1 MALPKFLQF
10 GKSYSNTKIDLSSHT
25 ASEVVEASQT
35 SGSTIKLGS
44 GATTLTSGDSDTVYA
59 GTGTDFVYSA
69 KGTSLVTGSGS
80 DTFVYGVGSKA
91 QTFGM
96 IGACVVDDSGNNSE
110 TIEISKAFFGSTA
123 AQQNANLAA
132 AIKQANSKAGVQT
145 DGSRLLTIDKAG
157 DSIQFLSG
165 AKLDINHFKLV

>member
-10 GKSYSNTKIDLSSHT
+10 GKSYSNATIDLSSHT

-35 SGSTIKLGS
+35 SGSTIDLGS
-44 GATTLTSGDSDTVYA
+44 GATTLTSGDFDTVYA
-59 GTGTDFVYSA
+59 GAGSDFVYSA
-69 KGTSLVTGSGS
+69 RGTALVTGSGS

-91 QTFGM
+91 QTPGM
-96 IGACVVDDSGNNSE
+96 IGGCVVDDSGNHNE

-123 AQQNANLAA
+123 AQQSANLAA
-132 AIKQANSKAGVQT
+132 AIKNANSSAGVQA

-157 DSIQFLSG
+157 DTIAFLSG